1 MDHAYR
7 CTRLLTLLAAA
18 LVLAAGCDSGVKKT
32 GATHAKKDDKKD
44 EEEAPHGGTL
54 FAIDSHKYHAEL
66 LVDKSAKKA
75 TVYFY
80 DKKVKNAVPTSA
92 KSINLNIAEQP
103 PVQIALPAEAQGS
116 DPAGNASRFSGTN
129 DRLAK
134 DLDMEKVEI
143 DATIEGKP
151 YVFKLDKD

>member
-7 CTRLLTLLAAA
+7 WTRLLILLAAA
-18 LVLAAGCDSGVKKT
+18 FMLAAGCDSPVKKT
-32 GATHAKKDDKKD
+32 SASHAKKDDNKD

-80 DKKVKNAVPTSA
+80 DKKVKNAVSTSA
-92 KSINLNIAEQP
+92 KSINMNIAEQP
-103 PVQIALPAEAQGS
+103 PAQIALQAEPQGS

>member
-1 MDHAYR
+1 MQR
-7 CTRLLTLLAAA
+7 TRFCIWLLIPFIGIAFLI
-18 LVLAAGCDSGVKKT
+18 AGCNSNVQKT
-32 GATHAKKDDKKD
+32 AATHAKKDDKKD

-92 KSINLNIAEQP
+92 KTINLNIAEQAP
-103 PVQIALPAEAQGS
+103 LQIALQAERQGS

-129 DRLAK
+129 ERLAK
-134 DLDMEKVEI
+134 DLNMEKVEI